1 MAFFLAPGCS
11 YQFPGILGAE
21 EEDVQDGSWRRCFV
35 AWVYLA
41 AKPSHVGVDL
51 DGLAYLLHHPMVYS
65 HQTRGHSLLS
75 SVVLSHHSCG
85 RWRFFG
91 DLKPPEL
98 GYLVI
103 DFYKENIIFTRISL
117 PYVKVIMVFRHVSQV

>member
-1 MAFFLAPGCS
+1 
-11 YQFPGILGAE
+11 
-21 EEDVQDGSWRRCFV
+21 V

-75 SVVLSHHSCG
+75 SVVLSHHSSG
-85 RWRFFG
+85 RWCFFG
-91 DLKPPEL
+91 DLKPSEL